1 MSDHLLREHTMSYA
15 HITGWGK
22 CIPPASI
29 SNDEISEIVDTNDE
43 WITTRTG
50 IKSRRVSH
58 VSTAELATVA
68 AKHAI
73 DCAGIDAK
81 DIDLVILATCT
92 PSTVVANT
100 ASLVQKNIGATGAAA
115 MDTNAACSGFL
126 YALQAATAQIQ
137 AGMIKKAVVIAAERM
152 TWYVNWAR
160 RDSAVLFGD
169 GAGAVVLEAA
179 DTPAGLLGTKTG
191 CDSEDRDI
199 LHITNFGSDLNKYEP
214 IGPSD
219 LLFEGREIFKRA
231 VKGMSEACDDVLTQA
246 NLSLDDINV
255 LVPHQAN
262 LRIIQAIQHRL
273 KVPDEKV
280 MVNIADYGNT
290 SAATIAIAL
299 CEAVEK
305 GLIKPHS
312 NIMSAAFGAGLTWA
326 ASYIKWGERVTPIKV
341 SDATLPPCELT
352 GLELVAPAV
361 KACKEAE
368 PS

>member
-1 MSDHLLREHTMSYA
+1 MSYA
-15 HITGWGK
+15 QITGWGK

-29 SNDEISEIVDTNDE
+29 SNDEICNIVDTNDE

-58 VSTAELATVA
+58 VSTADLATVA
-68 AKHAI
+68 AKHALA
-73 DCAGIDAK
+73 CAGVDGK
-81 DIDLVILATCT
+81 DIDLVLLATCT
-92 PSTVVANT
+92 PSTMVANT
-100 ASLVQKNIGATGAAA
+100 ASLVQKNIGAVGAAA

-126 YALQAATAQIQ
+126 YALQAATAQIR

-152 TWYVNWAR
+152 TWYINWER

-169 GAGAVVLEAA
+169 GAGAVVLEAS
-179 DTPAGLLGTKTG
+179 DTPSGLLATKTG

-199 LHITNFGSDLNKYEP
+199 LHIENFGSDLNKYAP
-214 IGPSD
+214 IGPSN

-231 VKGMSEACDDVLTQA
+231 VKGMSEACDDVLNQA
-246 NLSLDDINV
+246 QLKLDDIDV

-262 LRIIQAIQHRL
+262 LRIIQAIQQRL
-273 KVPDEKV
+273 KVADEKV

-290 SAATIAIAL
+290 SAATIAIAI
-299 CEAVEK
+299 CEAVEQ
-305 GLIKPHS
+305 GLIKPNS

-326 ASYIKWGERVTPIKV
+326 ASYIKWGERVTPISI
-341 SDATLPPCELT
+341 SDASLPPCDKT

-361 KACKEAE
+361 AACKAAE
-368 PS
+368 